1 MKKTFSILL
10 CLLTF
15 TVFAQIDRSQQPQ
28 PGPAPVIQL
37 GEPERFT
44 LNNGLTVL
52 IVENNKLPRAA
63 VSLSLDNSPIAEGEL
78 AGVSAMTAAL
88 LGKGSAT
95 IDKDSFNEEVD
106 FMGATINFGS
116 QSASASS
123 LSRYFGRVL
132 ELMADAALH
141 PNFTQEEF
149 DKEKD
154 ILLDGIKS
162 GEKSVTTAARRVEN
176 LLAYGKDHPYGEYV
190 SKESVERVKLADV
203 DAFYKRY
210 FLPNN
215 AYLVI
220 VGDVDAGNLKKQVKK
235 LFGKWKKK
243 NLSTDPIPDVTN
255 VSTTQIDFVNMPNAV
270 QTEVTVQNTV
280 SLRKKDA
287 DYFPLLIANGI
298 LGGGGEARLFL
309 NLREDKGYTY
319 GSYSSMGNNKYTAS
333 RFRASASVRNA
344 VVDSAVVELLYEI
357 DRMKKEVVSDEEL
370 NRAKAKYVGSFVRA
384 VEQPSTVAAY
394 ALEIETEGLPDDFYT
409 TYLESVNNVTKEDI
423 QRVAQKYFLVDQAR
437 IVVTGKASEVLDNLE
452 KVQFNE
458 SDISVSY
465 YDKYGN
471 VIDRPASFELPD
483 GVSAQSILVDY
494 IDAIGGQDAI
504 NAIRSLEVSYNAN
517 FMGNELEAI
526 SINTAEEQKQIVKMG
541 GNVLATVIVNASGAK
556 VEQMGNSMDLP
567 PEMAADM
574 QAIIGIIPEL
584 KMMENES
591 ITVSG
596 IEEIDGQSAYA
607 LEMKGQ
613 STTTTTYYA
622 VESGLKLKQT
632 TVTEIMGQTQT
643 QDSNYNDYKR
653 FGSLLIPSST
663 SVPLG
668 PQSVDA
674 TLGYVKING
683 KAVDTE

>member
-106 FMGATINFGS
+106 FMGATIDFGS

-220 VGDVDAGNLKKQVKK
+220 VGDVDAGDLKKQVKK

-483 GVSAQSILVDY
+483 GVSAQSILADY

-574 QAIIGIIPEL
+574 QAVIGIIPEL

-632 TVTEIMGQTQT
+632 TVTEMMGQTQT

-683 KAVDTE
+683 EAVDTE

>member
-220 VGDVDAGNLKKQVKK
+220 VGDVDAGDLKKQVKK

-437 IVVTGKASEVLDNLE
+437 IVVTGKASEVLENLE

-574 QAIIGIIPEL
+574 QAVIGIIPEL

-632 TVTEIMGQTQT
+632 TVTEMMGQTQT

>member
-10 CLLTF
+10 LLLTF
-15 TVFAQIDRSQQPQ
+15 TAFAQVDRSQQPQ

-44 LNNGLTVL
+44 LKNGLTVL

-63 VSLSLDNSPIAEGEL
+63 VSLSLDNAPIAEGEL
-78 AGVSAMTAAL
+78 AGVSSMTAAL
-88 LGKGSAT
+88 LGKGSTT

-141 PNFTQEEF
+141 PNFIQDEF
-149 DKEKD
+149 DKERD
-154 ILLDGIKS
+154 IVLDGIKS
-162 GEKSVTTAARRVEN
+162 SEKSVTTAARRVEN
-176 LLAYGKDHPYGEYV
+176 LLAYGKDHPYGEFV
-190 SKESVERVKLADV
+190 SKESVERVSLADV

-220 VGDVDAGNLKKQVKK
+220 VGDVDAGDLKKQVKK
-235 LFGKWKKK
+235 LFGKWKKGD
-243 NLSTDPIPDVTN
+243 LSTDAIPEVSN
-255 VSTTQIDFVNMPNAV
+255 VNSTQIDFVNMPNAV
-270 QTEVTVQNTV
+270 QTEVSVQNTV

-319 GSYSSMGNNKYTAS
+319 GSYSRMGNNKYTAS

-409 TYLESVNNVTKEDI
+409 TYLESINNVTKEDI

-437 IVVTGKASEVLDNLE
+437 VVVTGKASEVLDNLE
-452 KVQFNE
+452 KVQFNG
-458 SDISVSY
+458 SAIPVSY
-465 YDKYGN
+465 YDKYSN

-483 GVSAQSILVDY
+483 GVSAQSILANY
-494 IDAIGGQDAI
+494 IGAIGGQDAI

-574 QAIIGIIPEL
+574 QAVIGVIPEL

-591 ITVSG
+591 ITVSS
-596 IEEIDGQSAYA
+596 IEEIDGQNAYA

-632 TVTEIMGQTQT
+632 TVTQMMGQTQT

-653 FGSLLIPSST
+653 FVSLLIPTST

-674 TLGYVKING
+674 TLGSVKING
-683 KAVDTE
+683 ETVNPE

>member
-106 FMGATINFGS
+106 FMGAAINFGS

-220 VGDVDAGNLKKQVKK
+220 VGDVDAGDLKKQVKK

-409 TYLESVNNVTKEDI
+409 TYLESINNVTKEDI

-483 GVSAQSILVDY
+483 GVSAQSILADY

-574 QAIIGIIPEL
+574 QAVIGIIPEL

-632 TVTEIMGQTQT
+632 TVTEMMGQTQT

-683 KAVDTE
+683 EAVDTE

>member
-10 CLLTF
+10 FLLTF

-106 FMGATINFGS
+106 FMGATIDFGS

-220 VGDVDAGNLKKQVKK
+220 VGDVDAGDLKKQVKK

-243 NLSTDPIPDVTN
+243 NLSTDPIPNVTN

-483 GVSAQSILVDY
+483 GVSAQSILADY

-574 QAIIGIIPEL
+574 QAVIGIIPEL

-632 TVTEIMGQTQT
+632 TVTEMMGQTQT

-683 KAVDTE
+683 EAVDTE

>member
-220 VGDVDAGNLKKQVKK
+220 VGDVDAGDLKKQVKK

-255 VSTTQIDFVNMPNAV
+255 VSNTQIDFVNMPNAV

-319 GSYSSMGNNKYTAS
+319 GSYSSIGNNKYTAS

-483 GVSAQSILVDY
+483 GVSAQSILADY

-574 QAIIGIIPEL
+574 QAVIGIIPEL

-596 IEEIDGQSAYA
+596 IDEIDGQSAYA

-632 TVTEIMGQTQT
+632 TVTEMMGQTQT

-683 KAVDTE
+683 EAVDTE

>member
-220 VGDVDAGNLKKQVKK
+220 VGDVDAGDLKKQVKK

-243 NLSTDPIPDVTN
+243 NLSTDPIPNVTN

-437 IVVTGKASEVLDNLE
+437 IVVTGKASEVLENLE

-574 QAIIGIIPEL
+574 QAVIGIIPEL

-596 IEEIDGQSAYA
+596 IDEIDGQSAYA

-632 TVTEIMGQTQT
+632 NVTEMMGQTQT

>member
-220 VGDVDAGNLKKQVKK
+220 VGDVDAGDLKKQVKK

-319 GSYSSMGNNKYTAS
+319 GSYSSIGNNKYTAS

-437 IVVTGKASEVLDNLE
+437 VVVTGKASEVLDNLE

-458 SDISVSY
+458 SDIFVSY

-483 GVSAQSILVDY
+483 GVSAQSILADY

-574 QAIIGIIPEL
+574 QAVIGIIPEL

-632 TVTEIMGQTQT
+632 TVTEMMGQTQT

-683 KAVDTE
+683 EAVDTE

>member
-10 CLLTF
+10 FLLTF

-132 ELMADAALH
+132 ELMAEAALH

-220 VGDVDAGNLKKQVKK
+220 VGDVDAGDLKKQVKK

-319 GSYSSMGNNKYTAS
+319 GSYSSIGNNKYTAS

-409 TYLESVNNVTKEDI
+409 TYLESVNSVTKEDI

-437 IVVTGKASEVLDNLE
+437 VVVTGKASEVLDNLE

-458 SDISVSY
+458 SDIFVSY

-483 GVSAQSILVDY
+483 GVSAQSILADY

-574 QAIIGIIPEL
+574 QAVIGIIPEL

-607 LEMKGQ
+607 LEIKGQ

-632 TVTEIMGQTQT
+632 TVTELMGQTQT

-683 KAVDTE
+683 EAVDTE

>member
-243 NLSTDPIPDVTN
+243 NLSTDPIPNVTN

-409 TYLESVNNVTKEDI
+409 TYLESINNVTKEDI

-471 VIDRPASFELPD
+471 VIDRPASFELAD
-483 GVSAQSILVDY
+483 GVSAQSILADY

-574 QAIIGIIPEL
+574 QAVIGIIPEL

-632 TVTEIMGQTQT
+632 TVTEMMGQTQT

-683 KAVDTE
+683 EAVDTE

>member
-106 FMGATINFGS
+106 FMGATISFGS
-116 QSASASS
+116 QSANASS

-162 GEKSVTTAARRVEN
+162 AEKSVTTAARRVEN

-220 VGDVDAGNLKKQVKK
+220 VGDVDAGDLKKQVKK

-483 GVSAQSILVDY
+483 GVSAQSILADY

-574 QAIIGIIPEL
+574 QAVIGIIPEL

-632 TVTEIMGQTQT
+632 TVTEMMGQTQT

>member
-176 LLAYGKDHPYGEYV
+176 LLAYGKNHPYGEYV
-190 SKESVERVKLADV
+190 SKESAERVKLADV

-220 VGDVDAGNLKKQVKK
+220 VGDVDAGVLKKQVKK

-394 ALEIETEGLPDDFYT
+394 ALEIETEDLPEDFYT

-483 GVSAQSILVDY
+483 GVSAQSILADY
-494 IDAIGGQDAI
+494 IDAIGGQDEI

-574 QAIIGIIPEL
+574 QAVIGIIPEL

-607 LEMKGQ
+607 LKMKGQ

-632 TVTEIMGQTQT
+632 TVTEMMGQTQT

-683 KAVDTE
+683 EAVDTE

>member
-10 CLLTF
+10 FLLTF

-220 VGDVDAGNLKKQVKK
+220 VGDVDAGDLKKQVKK

-409 TYLESVNNVTKEDI
+409 TYLESINNVTKEDI

-471 VIDRPASFELPD
+471 VIDRPASFELAD
-483 GVSAQSILVDY
+483 GVSAQSILADY

-526 SINTAEEQKQIVKMG
+526 LINTAEEQKQIVKMG
-541 GNVLATVIVNASGAK
+541 GNVLATVIVNASVAK

-574 QAIIGIIPEL
+574 QAVIGIIPEL

-632 TVTEIMGQTQT
+632 TVTEMMGQTQT

-683 KAVDTE
+683 EAVDTE

>member
-1 MKKTFSILL
+1 MKKILFKL
-10 CLLTF
+10 TLLLTF
-15 TVFAQIDRSQQPQ
+15 PAFAQVDRSQQPQ

-44 LNNGLTVL
+44 LKNGLSVL
-52 IVENNKLPRAA
+52 IVENNKLPRAS
-63 VSLSLDNSPIAEGEL
+63 VSLTLDNPPIAEGEM

-88 LGKGSAT
+88 LGKGSKK

-106 FMGATINFGS
+106 FMGASINFGS

-123 LSRYFGRVL
+123 LSRYFNRVL
-132 ELMADAALH
+132 ELMSEAALN

-149 DKEKD
+149 DKERD
-154 ILLDGIKS
+154 IILDGIKS
-162 GEKSVTTAARRVEN
+162 SEKSVTSAARRVEN
-176 LLAYGKDHPYGEYV
+176 LLAYGKNHPYGEYV
-190 SKESVERVKLADV
+190 SKESVEKISLADV
-203 DAFYKRY
+203 KAFYKRY

-215 AYLVI
+215 AYLII
-220 VGDVDAGNLKKQVKK
+220 VGDVDAQGLKEQVKK

-243 NLSTDPIPDVTN
+243 DFPNDNIPEVNN
-255 VSTTQIDFVNMPNAV
+255 VSSTQIDFVNMPNAV
-270 QTEVTVQNTV
+270 QTEVSVQNTV

-319 GSYSSMGNNKYTAS
+319 GSYSRMGNNKYTNS

-357 DRMKKEVVSDEEL
+357 NRMKNEMVSDEEL
-370 NRAKAKYVGSFVRA
+370 SRAKAKYVGSFVRA
-384 VEQPSTVAAY
+384 VERPSTVASY
-394 ALEIETEGLPDDFYT
+394 ALEIETEDLPDDFYT
-409 TYLESVNNVTKEDI
+409 TYLESVNSVTKEDI

-437 IVVTGKASEVLDNLE
+437 VVVTGKASEVLDNLE
-452 KVQFNE
+452 KVQFNGN
-458 SDISVSY
+458 VVPVNY

-483 GVSAQSILVDY
+483 GVSAQTILAYY
-494 IDAIGGQDAI
+494 IEAIGGLDAL
-504 NAIRSLEVSYNAN
+504 NAIQTLEVSYNAN
-517 FMGNELEAI
+517 FMGNALEAS
-526 SINTAEEQKQIVKMG
+526 SINTADEQKQIIKMG

-556 VEQMGNSMDLP
+556 VEQMGNNMDLP

-574 QAIIGIIPEL
+574 QAAIGIVPEL
-584 KMMENES
+584 KMMENENV
-591 ITVSG
+591 TVTG
-596 IEEIDGQSAYA
+596 TEEVDGQNAYA

-632 TVTEIMGQTQT
+632 TVTEMMGQTQT
-643 QDSNYNDYKR
+643 QETTYGNYKS
-653 FGSLLIPSST
+653 FGSLLIPT
-663 SVPLG
+663 TTTVPLG
-668 PQSVDA
+668 PQTVDA
-674 TLGYVKING
+674 TIGDVKING
-683 KAVDTE
+683 ETVSAE

>member
-220 VGDVDAGNLKKQVKK
+220 VGDVDAGDLKKQVKK

-280 SLRKKDA
+280 SLRKKDT

-483 GVSAQSILVDY
+483 GVSAQSILADY

-574 QAIIGIIPEL
+574 QAVIGIIPEL

-632 TVTEIMGQTQT
+632 TVTEMMGQTQT

-683 KAVDTE
+683 EAVDTE

>member
-106 FMGATINFGS
+106 FMGATISFGS
-116 QSASASS
+116 QSANASS

-220 VGDVDAGNLKKQVKK
+220 VGDVDAGDLKKQVKK

-357 DRMKKEVVSDEEL
+357 DRMKKEVVSDDEL

-409 TYLESVNNVTKEDI
+409 TYLESINNVTKEDI

-483 GVSAQSILVDY
+483 GVSAQSILADY

-683 KAVDTE
+683 EAVDTE

>member
-10 CLLTF
+10 FLLTF
-15 TVFAQIDRSQQPQ
+15 TVFAQIDRSLQPQ

-220 VGDVDAGNLKKQVKK
+220 VGDVDAGDLKKQVKK

-437 IVVTGKASEVLDNLE
+437 VVVTGKASEVLDNLE

-483 GVSAQSILVDY
+483 GVSAQSILADY

-574 QAIIGIIPEL
+574 QAVIGIIPEL

-632 TVTEIMGQTQT
+632 TVTEMMGQTQT

-668 PQSVDA
+668 QQSVDA

-683 KAVDTE
+683 EAVDTE

>member
-106 FMGATINFGS
+106 FMGATISFGS
-116 QSASASS
+116 QSANASS

-220 VGDVDAGNLKKQVKK
+220 VGDVDAGDLKKQVKK

-471 VIDRPASFELPD
+471 VIDRPASFELAD
-483 GVSAQSILVDY
+483 GVSAQSILADY

-526 SINTAEEQKQIVKMG
+526 LINTAEEQKQIVKMG

-584 KMMENES
+584 KMMENER

-632 TVTEIMGQTQT
+632 TVTEMMGQTQT

-683 KAVDTE
+683 EAVDTE

>member
-10 CLLTF
+10 FLLTF

-220 VGDVDAGNLKKQVKK
+220 VGDVDAGDLKKQVKK

-319 GSYSSMGNNKYTAS
+319 GSYSSMGNNKFTAS

-437 IVVTGKASEVLDNLE
+437 VVVTGKASEVLDNLE

-483 GVSAQSILVDY
+483 GVSAQSILADY
-494 IDAIGGQDAI
+494 IDVIGGQDAI

-574 QAIIGIIPEL
+574 QAVIGIIPEL

-632 TVTEIMGQTQT
+632 TITEMMGQTQT

-683 KAVDTE
+683 EAVDTE

>member
-1 MKKTFSILL
+1 MKKPFSILL
-10 CLLTF
+10 LLLTF
-15 TVFAQIDRSQQPQ
+15 TAFAQLDRSQQPQ

-44 LNNGLTVL
+44 LKNGLTVL

-63 VSLSLDNSPIAEGEL
+63 VSLSLDNAPIAEGEL
-78 AGVSAMTAAL
+78 AGVSSMTAAL
-88 LGKGSAT
+88 LGKGSTT

-141 PNFTQEEF
+141 PNFIQDEF
-149 DKEKD
+149 DKERD
-154 ILLDGIKS
+154 IVLDGIKS
-162 GEKSVTTAARRVEN
+162 NEKSVTTAARRVEN
-176 LLAYGKDHPYGEYV
+176 LLAYGKDHPYGEFV
-190 SKESVERVKLADV
+190 SKESVERVSLADV

-220 VGDVDAGNLKKQVKK
+220 VGDVDAGDLKKQVKK
-235 LFGKWKKK
+235 LFGKWKKGD
-243 NLSTDPIPDVTN
+243 LSTDAVPEVSN
-255 VSTTQIDFVNMPNAV
+255 VSSTQIDFVNMPNAV
-270 QTEVTVQNTV
+270 QTEVSVQNTV

-319 GSYSSMGNNKYTAS
+319 GSYSRMGNNKYTAS

-394 ALEIETEGLPDDFYT
+394 ALEIETENLTDDFYT
-409 TYLESVNNVTKEDI
+409 TYLESINNVTKEDI

-437 IVVTGKASEVLDNLE
+437 VVVTGKASEILDNLE
-452 KVQFNE
+452 KVRFNG
-458 SDISVSY
+458 SAIPVSY

-483 GVSAQSILVDY
+483 GVSAQSILANY

-504 NAIRSLEVSYNAN
+504 NAIRTLEVSYNAN

-541 GNVLATVIVNASGAK
+541 GNVLAIVIVNASGAK

-574 QAIIGIIPEL
+574 QAVIGVIPEL

-591 ITVSG
+591 ITVSS
-596 IEEIDGQSAYA
+596 IEEIDGQNAYA

-632 TVTEIMGQTQT
+632 TVTEMMGQTQT

-653 FGSLLIPSST
+653 FGSLLIPTST

-668 PQSVDA
+668 PQSADA
-674 TLGYVKING
+674 TLGTVKING
-683 KAVDTE
+683 ETVNPE

>member
-215 AYLVI
+215 SYLVI
-220 VGDVDAGNLKKQVKK
+220 VGDVDAGDLKKQVKK

-409 TYLESVNNVTKEDI
+409 TYLESINNVTKEDI

-483 GVSAQSILVDY
+483 GVSAQSILADY

-504 NAIRSLEVSYNAN
+504 NAIRSLEVSYDAN

-526 SINTAEEQKQIVKMG
+526 SINTAQEQKQIVKMG

-574 QAIIGIIPEL
+574 QAVIGIIPEL

-632 TVTEIMGQTQT
+632 TVTEMMGQTQT

-683 KAVDTE
+683 EAVDTE

>member
-220 VGDVDAGNLKKQVKK
+220 VGDVDAGDLKKQVKK

-357 DRMKKEVVSDEEL
+357 DRMKKEVVSDDEL

-409 TYLESVNNVTKEDI
+409 TYLESVNSVTKEDI

-437 IVVTGKASEVLDNLE
+437 VVVTGKASEVLDNLE

-471 VIDRPASFELPD
+471 VIDRPSSFELPD
-483 GVSAQSILVDY
+483 GVSAQSILADY

-574 QAIIGIIPEL
+574 QAVIGIIPEL

-632 TVTEIMGQTQT
+632 TVTEMMGQTQT

-683 KAVDTE
+683 EAVDTE

>member
-10 CLLTF
+10 LLLTF
-15 TVFAQIDRSQQPQ
+15 TAFAQLDRSQQPQ

-44 LNNGLTVL
+44 LKNGLTVL

-63 VSLSLDNSPIAEGEL
+63 VSLSLDNAPIAEGEL
-78 AGVSAMTAAL
+78 AGVSSMTAAL
-88 LGKGSAT
+88 LGKGSTT

-141 PNFTQEEF
+141 PNFIQDEF
-149 DKEKD
+149 DKERD
-154 ILLDGIKS
+154 IVLDGIKS
-162 GEKSVTTAARRVEN
+162 SEKSVTTAARRVEN
-176 LLAYGKDHPYGEYV
+176 LLAYGKDHPYGEFV
-190 SKESVERVKLADV
+190 SKESVERVSLADV

-220 VGDVDAGNLKKQVKK
+220 VGDVDAGDLKKQVKK
-235 LFGKWKKK
+235 LFGKWKKGD
-243 NLSTDPIPDVTN
+243 LSNDAVPEVSN
-255 VSTTQIDFVNMPNAV
+255 VSSTQIDFVNMPNAV
-270 QTEVTVQNTV
+270 QTEVSVQNTV

-319 GSYSSMGNNKYTAS
+319 GSYSRMGNNKYTAS

-394 ALEIETEGLPDDFYT
+394 ALEIETENLTDDFYT
-409 TYLESVNNVTKEDI
+409 TYLESINNVTKEDI

-437 IVVTGKASEVLDNLE
+437 VVVTGKASEVLDNLE
-452 KVQFNE
+452 KVQFNGRAVP
-458 SDISVSY
+458 VSY

-483 GVSAQSILVDY
+483 GVSAQSILANY
-494 IDAIGGQDAI
+494 INAIGGQDAI
-504 NAIRSLEVSYNAN
+504 NAIRTLEVSYNAN
-517 FMGNELEAI
+517 FMDNELEAI

-574 QAIIGIIPEL
+574 QAVIGVIPEL

-591 ITVSG
+591 ITVSSV
-596 IEEIDGQSAYA
+596 EEIDGQNAYA
-607 LEMKGQ
+607 LEIKGQ

-632 TVTEIMGQTQT
+632 TVTEMMGQTQT

-653 FGSLLIPSST
+653 FGSLLIPTST

-674 TLGYVKING
+674 TLGTVKING
-683 KAVDTE
+683 ETVNPE

>member
-44 LNNGLTVL
+44 LKNGLTVL

-95 IDKDSFNEEVD
+95 IDKDSFNEEID

-220 VGDVDAGNLKKQVKK
+220 VGDVDAGDLRKQVKK

-483 GVSAQSILVDY
+483 GVSAQSILADY

-596 IEEIDGQSAYA
+596 VEEIDGQSAYA

-632 TVTEIMGQTQT
+632 TVTEMMGQTQT

-683 KAVDTE
+683 EAVNTE

>member
-10 CLLTF
+10 LLLTF
-15 TVFAQIDRSQQPQ
+15 TAFAQVDRSQQPQ

-44 LNNGLTVL
+44 LKNGLTVL

-63 VSLSLDNSPIAEGEL
+63 VSLSLDNAPIAEGEL
-78 AGVSAMTAAL
+78 AGVSSMTAAL
-88 LGKGSAT
+88 LGKGSTT
-95 IDKDSFNEEVD
+95 IDKDNFNEEVD
-106 FMGATINFGS
+106 FMGATINFGA

-141 PNFTQEEF
+141 PNFIQDEF
-149 DKEKD
+149 DKERD
-154 ILLDGIKS
+154 IVLDGIKS
-162 GEKSVTTAARRVEN
+162 SEKSVTTAARRVEN
-176 LLAYGKDHPYGEYV
+176 LLAYGKDHPYGEFV
-190 SKESVERVKLADV
+190 SKESVERVSLADV
-203 DAFYKRY
+203 VAFYKRY

-220 VGDVDAGNLKKQVKK
+220 VGDVDAGDLKKQVKK
-235 LFGKWKKK
+235 LFGKWKKGD
-243 NLSTDPIPDVTN
+243 LSNDAVPEVSN
-255 VSTTQIDFVNMPNAV
+255 VSSTQIDFVNMPNAV
-270 QTEVTVQNTV
+270 QTEVSVQNTV

-319 GSYSSMGNNKYTAS
+319 GSYSRMGNNKYTAS

-394 ALEIETEGLPDDFYT
+394 ALEIETENLTDDFYT
-409 TYLESVNNVTKEDI
+409 TYLESINNVTKEDI

-437 IVVTGKASEVLDNLE
+437 VVVTGKASEVLDNLE
-452 KVQFNE
+452 KVQFNGRAVP
-458 SDISVSY
+458 VSY

-483 GVSAQSILVDY
+483 GVSAQSILANY
-494 IDAIGGQDAI
+494 INAIGGQDAI

-574 QAIIGIIPEL
+574 QAVIGVIPEL

-591 ITVSG
+591 ITVSSV
-596 IEEIDGQSAYA
+596 EEIDGQNAYA
-607 LEMKGQ
+607 LEIKGQ

-632 TVTEIMGQTQT
+632 TVTEMMGQTQT

-653 FGSLLIPSST
+653 FGSLLIPTST

-674 TLGYVKING
+674 TLGTVKING
-683 KAVDTE
+683 ETVNPE

>member
-10 CLLTF
+10 LLLTF
-15 TVFAQIDRSQQPQ
+15 TAFAQLDRSQQPQ

-44 LNNGLTVL
+44 LKNGLTVL

-63 VSLSLDNSPIAEGEL
+63 VSLSLDNAPIAEGEL
-78 AGVSAMTAAL
+78 AGVSSMTAAL
-88 LGKGSAT
+88 LGKGSTT

-141 PNFTQEEF
+141 PNFIQDEF
-149 DKEKD
+149 DKERD
-154 ILLDGIKS
+154 IVLDGIKS
-162 GEKSVTTAARRVEN
+162 SEKSVTTAARRVEN
-176 LLAYGKDHPYGEYV
+176 LLAYGKDHPYGEFV
-190 SKESVERVKLADV
+190 SKESVERVSLADV

-220 VGDVDAGNLKKQVKK
+220 VGDVDAGDLKKQVKK
-235 LFGKWKKK
+235 LFGKWKKGD
-243 NLSTDPIPDVTN
+243 LSTDAVPEVSN
-255 VSTTQIDFVNMPNAV
+255 VSSTQIDFVNMPNAV
-270 QTEVTVQNTV
+270 QTEVSVQNTV

-319 GSYSSMGNNKYTAS
+319 GSYSRMGNNKYTAS

-394 ALEIETEGLPDDFYT
+394 ALEIETENLTDDFYT
-409 TYLESVNNVTKEDI
+409 TYLESINNVTKEDI

-437 IVVTGKASEVLDNLE
+437 VVVTGKASEVLDNLE
-452 KVQFNE
+452 KVQFNG
-458 SDISVSY
+458 SAIPVSY

-483 GVSAQSILVDY
+483 GVSAQSILANY

-504 NAIRSLEVSYNAN
+504 NAIRTLEVSYNAN

-541 GNVLATVIVNASGAK
+541 GNVLAIVIVNASGAK

-574 QAIIGIIPEL
+574 QAVIGVIPEL

-591 ITVSG
+591 ITVSS
-596 IEEIDGQSAYA
+596 IEEIDGQNAYA

-632 TVTEIMGQTQT
+632 TVTEMMGQTQT

-653 FGSLLIPSST
+653 FGSLLIPTST

-674 TLGYVKING
+674 TLGTVKING
-683 KAVDTE
+683 ETVNLE

>member
-220 VGDVDAGNLKKQVKK
+220 VGDVDAGDLKKQVKK

-280 SLRKKDA
+280 SLRKKDT

-437 IVVTGKASEVLDNLE
+437 VVVTGKASEVLDNLE

-471 VIDRPASFELPD
+471 IIDRPASFELPD
-483 GVSAQSILVDY
+483 GVSAQSILADY

-574 QAIIGIIPEL
+574 QAVIGIIPEL

-632 TVTEIMGQTQT
+632 TVTEMMGQTQT

-683 KAVDTE
+683 EAVDTE

>member
-10 CLLTF
+10 FLLTF

-88 LGKGSAT
+88 LGKGSST

-220 VGDVDAGNLKKQVKK
+220 VGDVDAGDLKKQVKK

-280 SLRKKDA
+280 SLRKKDT

-437 IVVTGKASEVLDNLE
+437 VVVTGKASEVLDNLE

-458 SDISVSY
+458 SDISISY

-471 VIDRPASFELPD
+471 IIDRPASFELPD
-483 GVSAQSILVDY
+483 GVSAQSILADY

-574 QAIIGIIPEL
+574 QAVIGIIPEL

-632 TVTEIMGQTQT
+632 TVTEMMGQTQT

-683 KAVDTE
+683 EAVDRE

>member
-106 FMGATINFGS
+106 FMGATIDFGS

-220 VGDVDAGNLKKQVKK
+220 VGDVDAGDLKKQVKK

-243 NLSTDPIPDVTN
+243 NLLTDPIPNVTN

-437 IVVTGKASEVLDNLE
+437 IVVTGKASEVLENLE

-574 QAIIGIIPEL
+574 QAVIGIIPEL

-596 IEEIDGQSAYA
+596 IDEIDGQSAYA

-632 TVTEIMGQTQT
+632 NVTEMMGQTQT

>member
-106 FMGATINFGS
+106 FMGATIDFGS

-220 VGDVDAGNLKKQVKK
+220 VGDVDAGDLKKQVKK

-243 NLSTDPIPDVTN
+243 NLLTDPIPNVTN

-574 QAIIGIIPEL
+574 QAVIGIIPEL

-596 IEEIDGQSAYA
+596 IDEIDGQSAYA

-632 TVTEIMGQTQT
+632 NVTEMMGQTQT

>member
-106 FMGATINFGS
+106 FMGATISFGS
-116 QSASASS
+116 QSANASS

-220 VGDVDAGNLKKQVKK
+220 VGDVDAGDLKKQVKK

-357 DRMKKEVVSDEEL
+357 DRMKKEVVSDDEL

-483 GVSAQSILVDY
+483 GVSAQSILADY

-574 QAIIGIIPEL
+574 QAVIGIIPEL

-632 TVTEIMGQTQT
+632 TVTEMMGQTQT

-683 KAVDTE
+683 EAVDTE

>member
-10 CLLTF
+10 FLLTF

-95 IDKDSFNEEVD
+95 IDKDNFNEEVD

-220 VGDVDAGNLKKQVKK
+220 VGDVDAGDLKKQVKK

-423 QRVAQKYFLVDQAR
+423 QRVAQKYFLLDQAR
-437 IVVTGKASEVLDNLE
+437 VVVTGKASEVLDNLE

-483 GVSAQSILVDY
+483 GVSAQSILADY
-494 IDAIGGQDAI
+494 IDVIGGQDAI

-574 QAIIGIIPEL
+574 QAVIGIIPEL

-632 TVTEIMGQTQT
+632 TVTEMMGQTQT

-683 KAVDTE
+683 EAIDTE

>member
-10 CLLTF
+10 FLLTF

-37 GEPERFT
+37 GEPERFI

-220 VGDVDAGNLKKQVKK
+220 VGDVDAGDLKKQVKK

-409 TYLESVNNVTKEDI
+409 TYLESINNVTKEDI

-437 IVVTGKASEVLDNLE
+437 VVVTGKASEVLDNLE

-483 GVSAQSILVDY
+483 GVSAQSILADY

-574 QAIIGIIPEL
+574 QAVIGIIPEL

-632 TVTEIMGQTQT
+632 TVTEMMGQTQT

-683 KAVDTE
+683 EAVDTE

>member
-220 VGDVDAGNLKKQVKK
+220 VGDVDAGDLKKQVKK

-409 TYLESVNNVTKEDI
+409 TYLESINNVTKEDI

-483 GVSAQSILVDY
+483 GVSAQSIMADY

-574 QAIIGIIPEL
+574 QAVIGTIPEL

-632 TVTEIMGQTQT
+632 TVTEMMGQTQT

-674 TLGYVKING
+674 TIGYVKING
-683 KAVDTE
+683 EAVDTE

>member
-10 CLLTF
+10 LLLTF
-15 TVFAQIDRSQQPQ
+15 TAFAQVDRSQQPQ

-44 LNNGLTVL
+44 LKNGLTVL

-63 VSLSLDNSPIAEGEL
+63 VSLSLDNAPIAEGEL
-78 AGVSAMTAAL
+78 AGVSSMTAAL
-88 LGKGSAT
+88 LGKGSTT

-141 PNFTQEEF
+141 PNFIQDEF
-149 DKEKD
+149 DKERD
-154 ILLDGIKS
+154 IVLDGIKS
-162 GEKSVTTAARRVEN
+162 SEKSVTTAARRVEN
-176 LLAYGKDHPYGEYV
+176 LLAYGKDHPYGEFV
-190 SKESVERVKLADV
+190 SKESVERVSLADV

-220 VGDVDAGNLKKQVKK
+220 VGDVDAGDLKKQVKK
-235 LFGKWKKK
+235 LFGKWKKGD
-243 NLSTDPIPDVTN
+243 LSTDAIPEVSN
-255 VSTTQIDFVNMPNAV
+255 VNSTQIDFVNMPNAV
-270 QTEVTVQNTV
+270 QTEVSVQNTV

-319 GSYSSMGNNKYTAS
+319 GSYSRMGNNKYTAS

-384 VEQPSTVAAY
+384 VERPSTVAAY

-409 TYLESVNNVTKEDI
+409 TYLESINNVTKEDI

-437 IVVTGKASEVLDNLE
+437 VVVTGKASEVLDNLE
-452 KVQFNE
+452 KVQFNG
-458 SDISVSY
+458 SAIPVSY
-465 YDKYGN
+465 YDKYSN

-483 GVSAQSILVDY
+483 GVSAQSILANY

-574 QAIIGIIPEL
+574 QAVIGVIPEL

-591 ITVSG
+591 ITVSS
-596 IEEIDGQSAYA
+596 IEEIDGQNAYA

-632 TVTEIMGQTQT
+632 TVTQMMGQTQT

-653 FGSLLIPSST
+653 FVSLLIPTST

-674 TLGYVKING
+674 TLGSVKING
-683 KAVDTE
+683 ETVNPE

>member
-10 CLLTF
+10 FLLTF

-220 VGDVDAGNLKKQVKK
+220 VGDVDAGDLKKQVKK

-437 IVVTGKASEVLDNLE
+437 VVVTGKASEVLDNLE

-483 GVSAQSILVDY
+483 GVSAESILADY

-504 NAIRSLEVSYNAN
+504 NAIRSLEVSYDAN

-526 SINTAEEQKQIVKMG
+526 SINTAQEQKQIVKMG

-574 QAIIGIIPEL
+574 QAVIGIIPEL

-632 TVTEIMGQTQT
+632 TVTEMMGQTQT

-674 TLGYVKING
+674 TLGYIKING
-683 KAVDTE
+683 EAVDTE

>member
-10 CLLTF
+10 FLLTF

-88 LGKGSAT
+88 LGKGSST

-203 DAFYKRY
+203 DLFYKRY

-220 VGDVDAGNLKKQVKK
+220 VGDVDAGDLKKQVKK

-394 ALEIETEGLPDDFYT
+394 ALEIESEGLPDDFYT

-437 IVVTGKASEVLDNLE
+437 VIVTGKASEVLDNLE

-471 VIDRPASFELPD
+471 VIDRPSSFELPD
-483 GVSAQSILVDY
+483 GVSAQSILADY

-574 QAIIGIIPEL
+574 QAVIGIIPEL

-632 TVTEIMGQTQT
+632 TVTEMMGQTQT

-683 KAVDTE
+683 EAVDTE

>member
-10 CLLTF
+10 FLLTF

-106 FMGATINFGS
+106 FMGANINFGS

-203 DAFYKRY
+203 DAFYKGY

-220 VGDVDAGNLKKQVKK
+220 VGDVDAGDLKKQVKK

-437 IVVTGKASEVLDNLE
+437 VVVTGKASEVLDNLE

-471 VIDRPASFELPD
+471 VIDRPASFELPN
-483 GVSAQSILVDY
+483 GVSAQSILADY

-574 QAIIGIIPEL
+574 QAVIGIIPEL

-632 TVTEIMGQTQT
+632 TVTEMMGQTQT

-683 KAVDTE
+683 EAVDTE